1 MRTRQ
6 ALHGFLSR
14 HMMAHVRSLR
24 GMGLYHSLLHTT
36 THDRPSTHLRQRQ
49 RRASFKVGASSAGH
63 QAAVSDEENTFHLH
77 LSRPPHLALESL
89 THQSSFL
96 SLFEAPIALITP
108 RTGSEAERKHRVRAT
123 RGRGPAYKHTNTL
136 ALWAWFLSGEYQ
148 PTN

>member
-36 THDRPSTHLRQRQ
+36 TT
-49 RRASFKVGASSAGH
+49 GH
-63 QAAVSDEENTFHLH
+63 QPTFVNASAARLSRWEHRLLATKRPCPMRRTNSIYTYHDHHTWHLNHLH
-77 LSRPPHLALESL
+77 INPHSCRFLKHLLS
-89 THQSSFL
+89 
-96 SLFEAPIALITP
+96 IALITP

-123 RGRGPAYKHTNTL
+123 RGRGPAYKHTSTL
-136 ALWAWFLSGEYQ
+136 ALWA
-148 PTN
+148 